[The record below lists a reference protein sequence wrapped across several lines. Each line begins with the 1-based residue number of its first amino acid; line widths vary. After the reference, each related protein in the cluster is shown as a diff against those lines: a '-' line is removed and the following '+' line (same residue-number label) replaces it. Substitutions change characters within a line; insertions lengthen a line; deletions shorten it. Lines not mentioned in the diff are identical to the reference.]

1 MRTHCFQICSKSSVK
16 VGRHLK
22 VVYLLCFLCLF
33 VCVCSV
39 LPPVLVP
46 TNMGPVSPPMHP
58 GGMDDQC
65 EGLPENRVYLP
76 NDPGPL
82 PPPSSSAMFPG
93 EAHSPSPFLP
103 SPSLP
108 LLSLSLSPF
117 TLSLSLP
124 FFLSPLTQVGGQ
136 VRRELWQTSHTACRA
151 DRALIWVEAR
161 LSCQAEPACLA
172 HAERG

>member
-1 MRTHCFQICSKSSVK
+1 MSICFVS
-16 VGRHLK
+16 
-22 VVYLLCFLCLF
+22 FLF
-33 VCVCSV
+33 VCAV

-93 EAHSPSPFLP
+93 EA
-103 SPSLP
+103 
-108 LLSLSLSPF
+108 LSLSFPPPPLSFSFSLSPF
-117 TLSLSLP
+117 LSVFSRRPGKERTMAVQPHCLLGGQGLNLGGGPLVMSSRASLSG
-124 FFLSPLTQVGGQ
+124 T
-136 VRRELWQTSHTACRA
+136 CRA
-151 DRALIWVEAR
+151 W
-161 LSCQAEPACLA
+161 LA
-172 HAERG
+172 SVILPSTYC